1 MCVFCSIINGEIPSK
16 RVYEDDNMIIIND
29 LNPQANKHYL
39 MIPKEHFP
47 SILEMTKEQAD
58 KMRDCFLTLAKLVPT
73 LGLDGGF
80 RLISNKGKDGRQS
93 VDHLHVHIVGGELL
107 SDKMC

>member
-1 MCVFCSIINGEIPSK
+1 MCVFCSIIKGDIPSK
-16 RVYEDDNMIIIND
+16 RVFEDDKMIIIND
-29 LNPQANKHYL
+29 LNPQANKHLL
-39 MIPKEHFP
+39 MIPKQHFP
-47 SILEMTKEQAD
+47 SILEMTEEQAD
-58 KMRDCFLTLAKLVPT
+58 IMKDCFLTLAKLIPS

-93 VDHLHVHIVGGELL
+93 VDHLHVHIVGGEQL

>member
-1 MCVFCSIINGEIPSK
+1 MCVFCSIINGDIPSK
-16 RVYEDDNMIIIND
+16 RVYEDEKMIIIND
-29 LNPQANKHYL
+29 LNPQAKKHYL

-47 SILEMTKEQAD
+47 SILEMTDSQAELMKD
-58 KMRDCFLTLAKLVPT
+58 NFQTLARLIPT

-93 VDHLHVHIVGGELL
+93 VDHLHIHIVGGELL